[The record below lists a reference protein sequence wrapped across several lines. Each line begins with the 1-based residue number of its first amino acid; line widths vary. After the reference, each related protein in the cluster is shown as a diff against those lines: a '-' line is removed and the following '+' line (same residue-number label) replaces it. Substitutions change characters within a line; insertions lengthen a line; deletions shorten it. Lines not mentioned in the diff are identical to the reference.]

1 MNAVIKLSNTQYL
14 QVLEELLHAKIQ
26 AKDEKI
32 SLVKLPFVNFIAL
45 LVSIFTAYTKQ
56 LIEEPLNLF
65 ILNFIVKHL
74 RHSNNII
81 PQLLSFIGKRRAWSA
96 CGKNMFNVTNR
107 LGFFYRC
114 CSLNALVNKELNCF
128 WKLGRRYWETS
139 GLKFCKK
146 YN

>member
-32 SLVKLPFVNFIAL
+32 SLVKLPFVNFIAF

-81 PQLLSFIGKRRAWSA
+81 PQLLSFIGKRRA
-96 CGKNMFNVTNR
+96 
-107 LGFFYRC
+107 
-114 CSLNALVNKELNCF
+114 
-128 WKLGRRYWETS
+128 
-139 GLKFCKK
+139 
-146 YN
+146 